1 MGHLVGHWHV
11 HLYFPTYTLEREGDN
26 ETLIENG
33 RLKALDDPK
42 IRQLCAKYGDV
53 DLWLDESWNPAV
65 PGINMP
71 GDYWDHYAKDPLHWV
86 KTELEVCRDYHPM
99 FMKMVGADGKYC
111 HGAGAEWWKGGCC
124 SHSGH
129 AASALPGNC
138 CGHDH

>member
-1 MGHLVGHWHV
+1 
-11 HLYFPTYTLEREGDN
+11 
-26 ETLIENG
+26 
-33 RLKALDDPK
+33 
-42 IRQLCAKYGDV
+42 
-53 DLWLDESWNPAV
+53 
-65 PGINMP
+65 
-71 GDYWDHYAKDPLHWV
+71 
-86 KTELEVCRDYHPM
+86 M